1 MKKLFRKFKPRKKQD
16 APRSQKLKKPGNMR
30 LNVLRNLK
38 TRTKLISLVVL
49 MSVFMAAVGATGLFN
64 LMKAESRMTTMYEEQ
79 LLPVKWINMFR
90 TETRQI
96 EGLIYKMMLE
106 SSPSKLRDYKQQY
119 GDLVTR
125 SDELLAQLEATGN
138 SEKEK
143 EIMETL
149 RMLLDKYRSD
159 QNVVIK
165 LIDEGNADEAFA
177 FFRATE
183 STLNGINQ
191 ELKGWASL
199 KEAYAE
205 EMNKTNTQEAKKV
218 VMLMA
223 VIAIVAIV
231 LSLGLGFTIARLI
244 ANPLRVVASRLEEL
258 ASGNLNVEPIDDLG
272 RDEAGVLAAS
282 FNRLAAELKQ
292 LIVQV
297 KIASEQVSSSSQQLH
312 ASAEMT
318 AQSAQQAA
326 EAIEEIAS
334 GTEVQ
339 SQRTAEG
346 VRVMEEMALAVQR
359 IAETSGTVSEFS
371 GQAAKEAEQGN
382 ERVQSAVQQM
392 SAINE
397 AVSRASVLVQSLGV
411 RSDAIGEIVQV
422 ITGIASQTNLLALNA
437 AIEAARAG
445 EQGRGFAVVADEVR
459 KLAEQSEQSAREI
472 ERLIQDIQKETAQ
485 VVSAID
491 QGTQEAEAGSVIV
504 REAGEAFQRIVV
516 SSHTIAGQV
525 QEVSAA
531 TEEMSASIQEIVSSM
546 DEMKRLSEEAADH
559 TQGVAANSEEQLA
572 AMQEIA
578 YSSENLS
585 KLSHELQVSISR
597 FKI

>member
-1 MKKLFRKFKPRKKQD
+1 MKKLFSKFKPRKKQD
-16 APRSQKLKKPGNMR
+16 APRSQKLKKLGNMR

-49 MSVFMAAVGATGLFN
+49 MGVFMAAVGATGLFN
-64 LMKAESRMTTMYEEQ
+64 LMKAESRMTTMYEDQ
-79 LLPVKWINMFR
+79 LLPVKWINELR

-143 EIMETL
+143 EILETL

-165 LIDEGNADEAFA
+165 LIDEGNSDEAFA

-191 ELKGWASL
+191 ELKGWASF

-205 EMNKTNTQEAKKV
+205 EMNYTNTQEAKTV
-218 VMLMA
+218 EMLMA

-272 RDEAGVLAAS
+272 RDEAGVLAAA
-282 FNRLAAELKQ
+282 FNRLAAELRQ
-292 LIVQV
+292 LIKQV
-297 KIASEQVSSSSQQLH
+297 KIASEQVASSSQQLH

-397 AVSRASVLVQSLGV
+397 AVSRASALVQSLGV

-531 TEEMSASIQEIVSSM
+531 TEEMSASIQQIVSSM

-585 KLSHELQVSISR
+585 KLSHELQESISR
-597 FKI
+597 FNI